1 MIKFERLTDSPT
13 PNGTYSHKTKSSVIQ
28 TNSRGKLY
36 CPYVGVVIGTY
47 NSKCSGYLL
56 IKHLINND
64 VYYSEFCGIPKVLV
78 GKNDMVRAGQTIGYF
93 FNDTDNVNYTLF
105 SLNHNEIDPRP
116 FFRGFTLKDTKS
128 KNTTSNNLTLNKVT
142 PNYSRYTQ
150 QDTNPKKKKSSYN
163 NDDTKY
169 EREKN
174 VTPANNNLF
183 LSLALSPFDFISK
196 QTKKIAKNAG
206 KEIKKSAKSI
216 FDFSTTKK
224 DDEETINEEV
234 KRIKKLL

>member
-1 MIKFERLTDSPT
+1 MIKFERLTDSST

-36 CPYVGVVIGTY
+36 CPYVGVVVGTY

-93 FNDTDNVNYTLF
+93 LNDTDNVNYTLF
-105 SLNHNEIDPRP
+105 SLKHNEIDPRP
-116 FFRGFTLKDTKS
+116 FFKGFTLKNTTTN
-128 KNTTSNNLTLNKVT
+128 NTTSNNTTLN
-142 PNYSRYTQ
+142 NSRYTQ
-150 QDTNPKKKKSSYN
+150 QDSKPKKTSKNKKSSYN
-163 NDDTKY
+163 DDNSY

-206 KEIKKSAKSI
+206 KEIKKSAKGI

-224 DDEETINEEV
+224 DEEESLNEEV
-234 KRIKKLL
+234 NRIKKLL

>member
-1 MIKFERLTDSPT
+1 MIKFENLTNSSN
-13 PNGTYSHKTKSSVIQ
+13 PNGDYSFKTKSSVIQ
-28 TNSRGKLY
+28 SKSMGKLY
-36 CPYVGVVIGTY
+36 CPYEGVVISTY
-47 NSKCSGYLL
+47 NPKCSGYLL
-56 IKHLINND
+56 IQHLINND
-64 VYYSEFCGIPKVLV
+64 VYYSEFCGIPKVFIS
-78 GKNDMVRAGQTIGYF
+78 KNDMVRKGQPIGF
-93 FNDTDNVNYTLF
+93 FLNDTDTVHYTLF
-105 SLNHNEIDPRP
+105 SLNHNELDPRP
-116 FFRGFTLKDTKS
+116 FFKGFTLKDTKS

-150 QDTNPKKKKSSYN
+150 QETNPKKKKSSYN

-206 KEIKKSAKSI
+206 KEIKKSAKGI

-224 DDEETINEEV
+224 DDEETLNEEV